1 MESLAQKKA
10 RANFKKAIAYRKKT
24 GCSLKEA
31 FAHVSGKKTVVK
43 KTVVKKRSSSP
54 LKKKKIAGY
63 VKTVRKA
70 GLTDVIYTKAIKSK
84 KSAKTIQKTLFG
96 VKKKA
101 AKKPSEKT
109 ILNKIHL
116 VKKDVDKLDEAQ
128 HKHMMAGIT
137 GSNKQALKDYEQ
149 IIKKI
154 NLREFLVKK
163 NIDYRNALIK
173 LYGLKSYN
181 ANMKI
186 SKLYLKELKT
196 HAKELKKYI

>member
-1 MESLAQKKA
+1 MQSIAQKKA
-10 RANFKKAIAYRKKT
+10 QDNFKKAIAYRKKT

-31 FAHVSGKKTVVK
+31 FAHVKG
-43 KTVVKKRSSSP
+43 
-54 LKKKKIAGY
+54 KKIAGY
-63 VKTVRKA
+63 LKTIKK
-70 GLTDVIYTKAIKSK
+70 GSKTEVIYSKAAKVK
-84 KSAKTIQKTLFG
+84 KKKAKPSQQKLFG

-101 AKKPSEKT
+101 AKKPSEKV
-109 ILNKIHL
+109 ILNKIHV
-116 VKKDVDKLDEAQ
+116 VKKNVDKLDEAQ

-137 GSNKQALKDYEQ
+137 GSNKQALQDYEQ

-181 ANMKI
+181 ANMKK